1 MAFDIDR
8 FAETSHR
15 VAWEDLDMD
24 SFRTNPLPESSL
36 RVLRYMCDVEFHT
49 VCYLRDLLIT
59 PSHHDEEVSAFM
71 TMWNRE
77 EFWHGEAL
85 AEVLALH
92 GIVVDYD
99 EIKAKRIKLGWTEAL
114 KPLKQSLLSAL
125 IGQDFVATHMT
136 WGAANEYSAVAAY
149 KRMAAIESHPVLA
162 ELLVR
167 IARQESRHVAFYSTQ
182 ARQRLG
188 DSVKAQ
194 RITRLALR
202 TAWRPVGSGV
212 MSDEEVLHVMGHL
225 FSGEEGRAEMRK
237 LDANIARLPG
247 MEGLTLFQDVIDAG
261 AEKDPSIAGGQQGA
275 AAPAALAS

>member
-8 FAETSHR
+8 FAATSHR

-24 SFRTNPLPESSL
+24 SFRRDPLPESSL

-59 PSHHDEEVSAFM
+59 PSHHDEDVSAFM

-85 AEVLALH
+85 AEVLGLH

-99 EIKAKRIKLGWTEAL
+99 EIKAKRVKLGWAEAL
-114 KPLKQSLLSAL
+114 KPLKQSLLSTL
-125 IGQDFVATHMT
+125 IGDDFVATHMT

-149 KRMAAIESHPVLA
+149 KRMAAIEEHPVLS

-188 DSVKAQ
+188 DSVRAQ
-194 RITRLALR
+194 RITRLAMR
-202 TAWRPVGSGV
+202 SAWRPVGSGV
-212 MSDEEVLHVMGHL
+212 MSDAEVRHVMGHL
-225 FSGEEGRAEMRK
+225 FAGDEGREEMRK

-247 MEGLTLFQDVIDAG
+247 MGGLTLFQDVIDQD
-261 AEKDPSIAGGQQGA
+261 EDQ
-275 AAPAALAS
+275 APAAEPAQRLSA

>member
-24 SFRTNPLPESSL
+24 SFRRDPLPESSL

-59 PSHHDEEVSAFM
+59 PSHHDEDVSAFM

-85 AEVLALH
+85 AEVLGLH

-99 EIKAKRIKLGWTEAL
+99 EIKAKRVKLGWAEAL
-114 KPLKQSLLSAL
+114 KPLKQSLLSTL
-125 IGQDFVATHMT
+125 IGHDFVATHMT

-149 KRMAAIESHPVLA
+149 KRMAAIEKHPVLS

-202 TAWRPVGSGV
+202 SAWRPVGSGV
-212 MSDEEVLHVMGHL
+212 MSDEEVRHVMGYL
-225 FSGEEGRAEMRK
+225 FAGEEGRAEMRK

-247 MEGLTLFQDVIDAG
+247 MEGLTLFQDVIGHAEPADQETAG
-261 AEKDPSIAGGQQGA
+261 PGEAESAQRQVA
-275 AAPAALAS
+275 